1 MGGISIQHRTRG
13 NIEGTFSD
21 ECIVGTGH
29 SFTRFF
35 FFITNLSFFK
45 MKDDV
50 NNGNKNISNLNFLV
64 KNVSY
69 LNPLIK
75 NRSRSP

>member
-1 MGGISIQHRTRG
+1 
-13 NIEGTFSD
+13 
-21 ECIVGTGH
+21 
-29 SFTRFF
+29 
-35 FFITNLSFFK
+35 

-50 NNGNKNISNLNFLV
+50 NNGNKNISSLNFLV

-75 NRSRSP
+75 NPKAEVHEVMFH